1 MDKFLRAF
9 FSIGAMT
16 LGLLAFLVS
25 IGWATFL
32 ESMYDTQTA
41 KIIIYNAKWFE
52 ALLVYLGLNLIANIF
67 RYKMYQREKIAMFMF
82 HLSFIVILIGAG
94 ITRYFSFE
102 GLMLIRE
109 GEKSNFIYSSDPYV
123 WMKINDGK
131 LQYSYSEQHFMST
144 ETNNYFEIA
153 VDFPNHKTPI
163 NIEYVRFD
171 KKMVDSLV
179 IDKKFNTVALEIVTD
194 GMQSNYVSQGGFLM
208 AGDLAISFEKKD
220 AMPGVH
226 LFRKGNKI
234 MVKSAVPMRYLPMAE
249 MQKARQSGQQVSDS
263 LFVEIPAVT
272 LVPFQTTTLY
282 QIGNQQ
288 IVFKSVVQNAKK
300 MLLPSGNKNVGS
312 DYLTLKITDGNQSKI
327 VQLEGGA
334 GSIPTHE
341 VFAFGG
347 LTYEMEYGPMKI
359 ELPFYVAC
367 RDFQLDRYP
376 GSSSP
381 SSFASDVTVIDEKNK
396 HTHDQHIFMNNVMDY
411 GGYRFF
417 QSGYDPDE
425 KGTRLS
431 VNHDWLGTN
440 VTYIGY
446 LLMSIGMIMSL
457 FARVGRFKEL
467 NGLLKKSREKR
478 QSLMNILVLA
488 VSLAFG
494 STGFSQEHDH
504 ADHDHSA
511 HEQTATQQPKAAPV
525 KAIYRVISEEHSNEL
540 ATLLVQDFQGRIIPM
555 HTMCDQL
562 LRKIYRSNK
571 YKDYN
576 AVQTIMSM
584 HMYPSYWMD
593 QKVIQVPAV
602 VRNELKV
609 GEYASFRELADLN
622 GQFKAMKKYTE
633 AHQRLDKQRDEFDK
647 KLIKVVEKFEVVQA
661 IFSWQYMK
669 LLPVKKDPT
678 KTWHV
683 PLSQE
688 VMQLDSNSSMKALRY
703 IAGLDEAAKSNQ
715 YGQVND
721 LLVQLKSY
729 QRSEAGAIC
738 PSESKVNIEISYNKM
753 GIFKNS
759 MYSYLMLGFVL
770 LIVFFIRIFTQP
782 TLTAEKK
789 FKIIGRIFIGL
800 LIVVFAYHGTG
811 LGFRWYISG
820 HAPWSN
826 GYEAVVFIAW
836 VSMIAGFVFAK
847 KNPVVI
853 AVAAILAFFLI
864 FVSEMNLLDPE
875 ITPLQPVLKSYW
887 LMIHVA
893 IITGSYGF
901 LGLSAILGFINLT
914 LYMTRGTKSNQTIN
928 LNINEITYVSEL
940 TMTIGL
946 FMLTIG
952 TFLGGVWA
960 NESWGRY
967 WGWDAKETWALVS
980 VLVYAIILHLRY
992 IPGLKSKFTFNMVSL
1007 WGFSAILFTFFGVNF
1022 VLGGLHSYAQGDS
1035 ILKFPSWLKYIIFG
1049 FFVFS
1054 AIAAFIN
1061 SKYNKKMKAELE
1073 KEL

>member
-1 MDKFLRAF
+1 
-9 FSIGAMT
+9 MT
-16 LGLLAFLVS
+16 LGLLVFLGA

-41 KIIIYNAKWFE
+41 KIIIYNAGWFE

-67 RYKMYQREKIAMFMF
+67 RYKMYHREKIAMFMF

-131 LQYSYSEQHFMST
+131 LQYTFSEKHFMSEQT
-144 ETNNYFEIA
+144 DNYFEIPIE
-153 VDFPNHKTPI
+153 FPNHKTPI

-194 GMQSNYVSQGGFLM
+194 GMQSNYVAQGGFLM

-263 LFVEIPAVT
+263 LFVEIPADT

-457 FARVGRFKEL
+457 FSRVGRFKEL

-494 STGFSQEHDH
+494 ATGFSQEHNH

-511 HEQTATQQPKAAPV
+511 HEQTATQQPKEAPV
-525 KAIYRVISEEHSNEL
+525 KAIYRVISEEHSDEL

-555 HTMCDQL
+555 HTLCDQL
-562 LRKIYRSNK
+562 LRKVYRSNK
-571 YKDYN
+571 YKEYN

-669 LLPVKKDPT
+669 LLPVKKDAS

-688 VMQLDSNSSMKALRY
+688 VMQLDSTSSMRALRY

-715 YGQVND
+715 YGKVND
-721 LLVQLKSY
+721 LLVQLKDY
-729 QRSEAGAIC
+729 QRSEAGEIC

-759 MYSYLMLGFVL
+759 MYSYLLLGFAL
-770 LIVFFIRIFTQP
+770 LIVFFVRIFTQP
-782 TLTAEKK
+782 TITAEKK
-789 FKIIGRIFIGL
+789 FKIIGRILVGF
-800 LIVVFAYHGTG
+800 LIVIFAYHGTG

-901 LGLSAILGFINLT
+901 LGLSAILGLINLT
-914 LYMTRGTKSNQTIN
+914 LYISRGTKGNKVIN

-992 IPGLKSKFTFNMVSL
+992 VPGLKSKFTFNMVSL

-1035 ILKFPSWLKYIIFG
+1035 ILKFPSWLKYIILG

-1054 AIAAFIN
+1054 VIAAFIN

-1073 KEL
+1073 KEF

>member
-1 MDKFLRAF
+1 MRLNIHGQIMDKFLRAF
-9 FSIGAMT
+9 FSIGAMS
-16 LGLLAFLVS
+16 LGLLAFLVA

-41 KIIIYNAKWFE
+41 KIIVYNAGWFE
-52 ALLVYLGLNLIANIF
+52 LLLFYLGINLIANIF

-131 LQYSYSEQHFMST
+131 LQYTYSEQHFMSEQT
-144 ETNNYFEIA
+144 DNYFQIGVE
-153 VDFPNHKTPI
+153 FPNHKTPI

-171 KKMVDSLV
+171 KKMIDSLV

-194 GMQSNYVSQGGFLM
+194 GMQSNYVAQGGFLM

-263 LFVEIPAVT
+263 LFVEIPADT

-341 VFAFGG
+341 VFSFGG

-367 RDFQLDRYP
+367 RDFQLERYP
-376 GSSSP
+376 GSSTP
-381 SSFASDVTVIDEKNK
+381 SSFASDVTVIDEKNH

-417 QSGYDPDE
+417 QSAYDPDE

-440 VTYIGY
+440 VTYVGY
-446 LLMSIGMIMSL
+446 LLMSIGMVMSL
-457 FARVGRFKEL
+457 FARIGRFNEL

-478 QSLMNILVLA
+478 KNLLGLLA
-488 VSLAFG
+488 LSFAV
-494 STGFSQEHDH
+494 GFVGNTIAQEHNHSDH
-504 ADHDHSA
+504 
-511 HEQTATQQPKAAPV
+511 QQKESAPV
-525 KAIYRVISEEHSNEL
+525 KAVYRVISEEHSGEL
-540 ATLLVQDFQGRIIPM
+540 AGLLVQDFQGRIIPM
-555 HTMCDQL
+555 HTLCDQL
-562 LRKIYRSNK
+562 LRKISRSNK
-571 YKDYN
+571 YKDFN

-602 VRNELKV
+602 VQDELKV
-609 GEYASFRELADLN
+609 GNYASFRELADLN
-622 GQFKAMKKYTE
+622 GQFKLMKKYNE

-669 LLPVKKDPT
+669 ILPVAKDKT
-678 KTWHV
+678 KTWYV
-683 PLSQE
+683 PMSQE
-688 VMQLDSNSSMKALRY
+688 VMQLDSNSSMLALRY
-703 IAGLDEAAKSNQ
+703 IAGLDEAAKSNKF
-715 YGQVND
+715 GEVDD
-721 LLVQLKSY
+721 LLVELKKF
-729 QRSEAGAIC
+729 QRSEAGDIC
-738 PSESKVNIEISYNKM
+738 PSETKVKVEISYNKM

-759 MYSYLMLGFVL
+759 MYSYLLLGFVL
-770 LIVFFIRIFTQP
+770 LIIFFARIFTKP
-782 TLTAEKK
+782 TVGTEKI
-789 FKIIGRIFIGL
+789 FKRIGRVFVGL
-800 LIVVFAYHGTG
+800 LIVIFVYHGTG

-901 LGLSAILGFINLT
+901 LGLSAILGLINLT
-914 LYMTRGTKSNQTIN
+914 LYITRGTKSNQMVT

-992 IPGLKSKFTFNMVSL
+992 IPGLKGKFTFNLVSL
-1007 WGFSAILFTFFGVNF
+1007 WGFSSILFTFFGVNF

-1035 ILKFPSWLKYIIFG
+1035 ILKFPVWLVYIILG
-1049 FFVFS
+1049 FAAFS
-1054 AIAAFIN
+1054 ALAITIN
-1061 SKYNKKMKAELE
+1061 YQYNKRMKAELDQE
-1073 KEL
+1073 F

>member
-1 MDKFLRAF
+1 MRLNIHGQIMDKFLRAF
-9 FSIGAMT
+9 FSIGAMS
-16 LGLLAFLVS
+16 LGLLVFLGA

-123 WMKINDGK
+123 WLKINDGN
-131 LQYSYSEQHFMST
+131 LQYTYSEQHFMST

-194 GMQSNYVSQGGFLM
+194 GMQSNYVAQGGFLM

-263 LFVEIPAVT
+263 LFVEIPADT

-457 FARVGRFKEL
+457 FSRVGRFKEL
-467 NGLLKKSREKR
+467 NGLLKKSRDKR
-478 QSLMNILVLA
+478 QSLMNA
-488 VSLAFG
+488 S
-494 STGFSQEHDH
+494 SN
-504 ADHDHSA
+504 
-511 HEQTATQQPKAAPV
+511 PKRRTSSFA
-525 KAIYRVISEEHSNEL
+525 SSN
-540 ATLLVQDFQGRIIPM
+540 R
-555 HTMCDQL
+555 
-562 LRKIYRSNK
+562 
-571 YKDYN
+571 
-576 AVQTIMSM
+576 
-584 HMYPSYWMD
+584 
-593 QKVIQVPAV
+593 
-602 VRNELKV
+602 
-609 GEYASFRELADLN
+609 
-622 GQFKAMKKYTE
+622 
-633 AHQRLDKQRDEFDK
+633 
-647 KLIKVVEKFEVVQA
+647 
-661 IFSWQYMK
+661 
-669 LLPVKKDPT
+669 
-678 KTWHV
+678 
-683 PLSQE
+683 
-688 VMQLDSNSSMKALRY
+688 
-703 IAGLDEAAKSNQ
+703 
-715 YGQVND
+715 
-721 LLVQLKSY
+721 
-729 QRSEAGAIC
+729 
-738 PSESKVNIEISYNKM
+738 
-753 GIFKNS
+753 
-759 MYSYLMLGFVL
+759 
-770 LIVFFIRIFTQP
+770 
-782 TLTAEKK
+782 
-789 FKIIGRIFIGL
+789 
-800 LIVVFAYHGTG
+800 
-811 LGFRWYISG
+811 
-820 HAPWSN
+820 
-826 GYEAVVFIAW
+826 
-836 VSMIAGFVFAK
+836 
-847 KNPVVI
+847 
-853 AVAAILAFFLI
+853 
-864 FVSEMNLLDPE
+864 
-875 ITPLQPVLKSYW
+875 
-887 LMIHVA
+887 
-893 IITGSYGF
+893 
-901 LGLSAILGFINLT
+901 
-914 LYMTRGTKSNQTIN
+914 
-928 LNINEITYVSEL
+928 
-940 TMTIGL
+940 
-946 FMLTIG
+946 
-952 TFLGGVWA
+952 
-960 NESWGRY
+960 
-967 WGWDAKETWALVS
+967 
-980 VLVYAIILHLRY
+980 
-992 IPGLKSKFTFNMVSL
+992 FNH
-1007 WGFSAILFTFFGVNF
+1007 F
-1022 VLGGLHSYAQGDS
+1022 
-1035 ILKFPSWLKYIIFG
+1035 
-1049 FFVFS
+1049 
-1054 AIAAFIN
+1054 
-1061 SKYNKKMKAELE
+1061 
-1073 KEL
+1073 

>member
-9 FSIGAMT
+9 FSIGAMS

-25 IGWATFL
+25 IGLATFL

-41 KIIIYNAKWFE
+41 KIIIYNASWFE
-52 ALLVYLGLNLIANIF
+52 LLLVYLGLNLIANIF

-131 LQYSYSEQHFMST
+131 LQYTFSEKHFMSEQT
-144 ETNNYFEIA
+144 DNYFEIPIE
-153 VDFPNHKTPI
+153 FPNHKTPI

-171 KKMVDSLV
+171 KKMIDSLV

-194 GMQSNYVSQGGFLM
+194 GMQSNYVAQGGFLM

-226 LFRKGNKI
+226 LFRRGNKI

-263 LFVEIPAVT
+263 LFVEIPADT

-300 MLLPSGNKNVGS
+300 MLLPSGNKNVGL

-417 QSGYDPDE
+417 QSSYDQDE

-488 VSLAFG
+488 VSVAFG

-609 GEYASFRELADLN
+609 GEYASFRELADVN

-729 QRSEAGAIC
+729 QRSEAGEIC

-782 TLTAEKK
+782 TLAAEKK

-800 LIVVFAYHGTG
+800 LIVIFAYHGTG

-914 LYMTRGTKSNQTIN
+914 LYITRGTKSNQTIN

-992 IPGLKSKFTFNMVSL
+992 IPGLKSKFTFNMASL

-1061 SKYNKKMKAELE
+1061 LKYNKKMKAELE
-1073 KEL
+1073 KEF